1 MFNIIYCKKNQ
12 PVLNQPISSRSK
24 EKTNVLVCAT
34 CMCNM
39 YVQCSGIFTL
49 LCGASICFMKAL
61 KAFIKPFEAPQ
72 RSAKIKI

>member
-34 CMCNM
+34 CMCNVLVFSHFFVVPQ
-39 YVQCSGIFTL
+39 YVL
-49 LCGASICFMKAL
+49 
-61 KAFIKPFEAPQ
+61 
-72 RSAKIKI
+72 